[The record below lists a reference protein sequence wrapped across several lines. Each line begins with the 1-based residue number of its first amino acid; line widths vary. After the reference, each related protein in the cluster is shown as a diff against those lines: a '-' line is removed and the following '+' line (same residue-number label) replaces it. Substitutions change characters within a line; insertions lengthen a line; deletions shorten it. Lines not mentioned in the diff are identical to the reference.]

1 MATDKITPGFGQTN
15 RRDFLKITGTGV
27 GLLLVC
33 SAAGPLAPAAQAQG
47 GPPFAKDFNA
57 YFHIDPSG
65 KVTGFV
71 GKVEIGSGQRTALT
85 QVLAEELDVPFSAIE
100 MVMGDTERCPWDMGT
115 FGSLTFNLFQTFYR
129 ASLAQARAV
138 LLQMASEKLGTPVDK
153 LQVKDGVISVAGT
166 PSQSV
171 TYGQLVAGK
180 RIEKKIETKI
190 DTKAITAWKVM
201 GTSPARLDGP
211 DKVTGKAKYAA
222 DLGMPG
228 TMYGRVVR
236 PGAFGAKLKSIDTSA
251 AEKTGVKVVRD
262 GEFVAL
268 VGEKPDLVDKAL
280 ELVKAEWVRPADG
293 LDDKTMFVHLT
304 KFEAKQVLVEKG
316 SLETGAQLVSAAME
330 GKGALMERTYTT
342 AYAYHAPMETHT
354 NVARFENGKLTMW
367 CATQAPFHVQ
377 HDVSHALKLDPK
389 NVRVIASHYVGGGF
403 GGKSQNSIDN
413 IEAAKLA
420 TLVPGKTIQIVWSRA
435 EDLMYNAF
443 RPIATIKIKSGLSK
457 EKKVA
462 HYENKV
468 YGAGDW
474 AAVTKYD
481 FPNQRTSFV
490 GHWAAHPAEIVG
502 KPTPDNPPDM
512 HPFYVGPWRGPAC
525 NSNGFANEVHMDE
538 LAELAGMDPAE
549 FRLQHLTED
558 KRMRALLEAA
568 LKQFGYKPGSGKG
581 PSGRGIGV
589 ACSYLYNSY
598 TCSVAQVE
606 VDKASGAVKVL
617 RVVNASDS
625 GQIVNPLGATMQVE
639 SAIIWGV
646 SSALGEQVRFKDGKI
661 LDRNFDS
668 YEIAKFSWI
677 PKMEVVLAKSPIPR
691 PLGIGEPPI
700 ASVAPAIS
708 NAIFDA
714 SGARVRHLPMT
725 PELVKAAMKKA

>member
-1 MATDKITPGFGQTN
+1 MATQKTTPGFGHTN
-15 RRDFLKITGTGV
+15 RRDFLKITGTGA

-33 SAAGPLAPAAQAQG
+33 SAAGPLAPSAHAQH

-85 QVLAEELDVPFSAIE
+85 QMLAEELDVPFASIE

-115 FGSLTFNLFQTFYR
+115 FGSLTHNLFQTFYR
-129 ASLAQARAV
+129 ASLAEARAE
-138 LLQMASEKLGTPVDK
+138 LLRMAAEKLGVAADK
-153 LQVKDGVISVAGT
+153 LSVKDGVVTGGGK
-166 PSQSV
+166 SV

-180 RIEKKIETKI
+180 RIEKKIDTKI
-190 DTKAITAWKVM
+190 DPKAIATWKVM

-222 DLGMPG
+222 DLAMPG
-228 TMYGRVVR
+228 TVFARLVR
-236 PGAFGAKLKSIDTSA
+236 PEAFGAKLKSIDTAA
-251 AEKTGVKVVRD
+251 AEKLGVKVVRD
-262 GEFVAL
+262 GDFVAL
-268 VGEKPDLVDKAL
+268 IGDKPDLVSAAMD
-280 ELVKAEWVRPADG
+280 LVKAEWVRPADG
-293 LDDKTMFVHLT
+293 LDDKNMFVHLT

-316 SLETGAQLVSAAME
+316 DLAAGAKLVDAAME
-330 GKGALMERTYTT
+330 SKGGLIERTYTS

-354 NVARFENGKLTMW
+354 NVARFEDGKLTMW
-367 CATQAPFHVQ
+367 SATQAPFHVKG
-377 HDVSHALKLDPK
+377 DVCAALKLDPK

-413 IEAAKLA
+413 VEAAKLA
-420 TLVPGKTIQIVWSRA
+420 TLVPGKTIQIVWTRA
-435 EDLMYNAF
+435 EDILYNAM
-443 RPIATIKIKSGLSK
+443 RPIATMKVKSGLGK
-457 EKKVA
+457 DNKVA
-462 HYENKV
+462 HYEYKT

-490 GHWAAHPAEIVG
+490 GHWATTPAEIVG
-502 KPTPDNPPDM
+502 KPTPLNPPDM
-512 HPFYVGPWRGPAC
+512 HSFFVGPWRGPAC

-538 LAELAGMDPAE
+538 LAELAGADPAA
-549 FRLQHLTED
+549 FRLAHLETD
-558 KRMRALLEAA
+558 KRMAAVLKAA
-568 LKQFGYKPGSGKG
+568 LDKFGYKPSGKPG
-581 PSGRGIGV
+581 ASGRGIGV
-589 ACSYLYNSY
+589 ASSYLYNTY

-606 VDKASGAVKVL
+606 VDKATGAVKVL
-617 RVVNASDS
+617 RVVNATDC
-625 GQIVNPLGATMQVE
+625 GQVTNPEGAAMQIE
-639 SAIIWGV
+639 SSIIWGV
-646 SSALGEQVRFKDGKI
+646 SSALGEQVRFKDGKP

-677 PKMEVVLAKSPIPR
+677 PKMETVLVKSPLPR
-691 PLGIGEPPI
+691 PFGIGEPPI
-700 ASVAPAIS
+700 ASVAPAIA

-714 SGARVRHLPMT
+714 CGARCRHMPMT
-725 PELVKAAMKKA
+725 PQVVKAAMKKA